1 MMMDCAFQKAQIKK
15 IEQLYYEEMVNVR
28 NGKKSNN
35 MYDIRVSKHHNTIVF
50 PLLIKNEAKCRKI
63 VTIKFLFFQNEVP
76 SH

>member
-1 MMMDCAFQKAQIKK
+1 M
-15 IEQLYYEEMVNVR
+15 YY
-28 NGKKSNN
+28 
-35 MYDIRVSKHHNTIVF
+35 IRVSKHHNTIVF